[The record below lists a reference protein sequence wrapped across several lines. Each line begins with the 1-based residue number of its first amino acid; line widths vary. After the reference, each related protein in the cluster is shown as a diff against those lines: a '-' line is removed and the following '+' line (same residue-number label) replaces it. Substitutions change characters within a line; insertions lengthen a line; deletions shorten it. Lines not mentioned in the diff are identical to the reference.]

1 MPVVEIG
8 ADVGEDTVE
17 MIIVS
22 AEAGKTLAAWSV
34 ENLAVE
40 AKKRRKELGVLGASD
55 SLVERPAGTMIEGID
70 LMLGVG
76 EDFTPAEILVVRE
89 GEDIVA
95 VGPAE
100 MPTGGAGKVLAS
112 GAAGL
117 VCKKTDVG
125 ERVIYE
131 GG

>member
-1 MPVVEIG
+1 MG
-8 ADVGEDTVE
+8 AEVGEDTVE

-40 AKKRRKELGVLGASD
+40 AKKRRLPAGD
-55 SLVERPAGTMIEGID
+55 TLVERPAAGTMIEGID

-76 EDFTPAEILVVRE
+76 EDFTVAEGPAEILVVRGE
-89 GEDIVA
+89 EDIVA

-100 MPTGGAGKVLAS
+100 MPIGGAGKVLAS